1 MDARELDV
9 ENYLS
14 DNEKNFL
21 NQLDTKSN
29 FLNDEIKKSRDFL
42 NISIKQLFINW
53 SQIMNQIINELT
65 TFISNSRKFSK
76 YFNDI
81 DNTNRWFIGVKNFF
95 SELIYIFV
103 KDNRSIYFGVSL
115 VILSL
120 LIYFIQISS

>member
-81 DNTNRWFIGVKNFF
+81 DNTNSINN
-95 SELIYIFV
+95 YI
-103 KDNRSIYFGVSL
+103 I
-115 VILSL
+115 
-120 LIYFIQISS
+120 